1 MKCPSCLGTL
11 STPTPQCPHCKLTLR
26 RLDVKFGA
34 VPRHSSLLT
43 DRTGRLPARE
53 VKTLRD
59 LLRSF
64 NGKFPQSLFSVF
76 LTNQL
81 PGSIWEYTF
90 WMANRGRFGNV
101 HTEAGDNFDLLL
113 GIEVEARSAALVIGY
128 GLERYLDERDL
139 ERALAG
145 ASGAFSVA
153 DFARGIRICVEL
165 LTERM
170 KNVVKDLEE
179 TAQTAAAKVDPL

>member
-1 MKCPSCLGTL
+1 MKCPSCLGTF
-11 STPTPQCPHCKLTLR
+11 SKPTPQCPHCSLTLR

-34 VPRHSSLLT
+34 VPRHSALLT
-43 DRTGRLPARE
+43 DRTGRLPARDA
-53 VKTLRD
+53 KALRL

-64 NGKFPQSLFSVF
+64 NSKFPQSLFSVF

-101 HTEAGDNFDLLL
+101 QAGAGDNFDLLL
-113 GIEVEARSAALVIGY
+113 GIDVDARAAALVIGY
-128 GLERYLDERDL
+128 GLEHYLEERDL

-165 LTERM
+165 LTEKM
-170 KNVVKDLEE
+170 KSLVKALEE
-179 TAQTAAAKVDPL
+179 TEQSPASKADSS